1 VLLEEVGVPCTSF
14 LRGDLT
20 PTRRR
25 ASARSSLFRL
35 RYFLALAVSFEEE
48 EEKEEAGALPC
59 PAGKEVAAVTSRVLA
74 AGGGAVVATGAA
86 WVSGFFCEPPAPT
99 MPLLPW
105 SVS

>member
-1 VLLEEVGVPCTSF
+1 LLEEVGELLEEVGVPCTNF

-35 RYFLALAVSFEEE
+35 RYFLALAVSFEDEE
-48 EEKEEAGALPC
+48 EEKEEKEEEEEAAGALPC
-59 PAGKEVAAVTSRVLA
+59 PAGKELAAVTSRVLA

-86 WVSGFFCEPPAPT
+86 
-99 MPLLPW
+99 
-105 SVS
+105 

>member
-1 VLLEEVGVPCTSF
+1 MLLEEVGVPCTSF

-48 EEKEEAGALPC
+48 KEDEKEEEAEAADALPC
-59 PAGKEVAAVTSRVLA
+59 PAEK
-74 AGGGAVVATGAA
+74 
-86 WVSGFFCEPPAPT
+86 
-99 MPLLPW
+99 
-105 SVS
+105 